1 MLQATR
7 SAFICDIFLFIF
19 CLWRLLFPLHLLIQ
33 IGGFPIMEPQ
43 SFATNCTYKI
53 GNVPKLVRIPNIL
66 LLQSAGQKDVESSV
80 TDSKYFWLAAES
92 NSKRVRSNDVDSIT
106 KPESSM
112 ECPFWLYC
120 ISTCKWRCWDKLP
133 QRYIL

>member
-1 MLQATR
+1 MSKELGYMWFICKSKGSFQFHLQEQSIPKCTEKLVVDIYYFVLNYSQLLQATR

-66 LLQSAGQKDVESSV
+66 LLQSARQKDVESSV
-80 TDSKYFWLAAES
+80 TDSKYF
-92 NSKRVRSNDVDSIT
+92 
-106 KPESSM
+106 
-112 ECPFWLYC
+112 
-120 ISTCKWRCWDKLP
+120 
-133 QRYIL
+133 